1 MRGGLGL
8 REGERLVD
16 DGSGGIG
23 SHASHHPFE
32 VVIRAVGR

>member
-16 DGSGGIG
+16 DGS
-23 SHASHHPFE
+23 
-32 VVIRAVGR
+32 VGLDRMLDTIPLRW